1 VRANFEGIAFD
12 DTGFVKIDLLF
23 AGEDQSQSGLDNRL
37 L

>member
-23 AGEDQSQSGLDNRL
+23 EGED
-37 L
+37 